1 MSSIADLHKRM
12 IMSKIEEDIR
22 KYGVDM
28 NTHEEKPM
36 FPEKQISDT
45 LEYLRGKD
53 CIKDID
59 VTCENGNITN
69 GGILNVTLDIALKP
83 DTIIQDINIK

>member
-45 LEYLRGKD
+45 IDYLRGEG
-53 CIKDID
+53 CINDID

-69 GGILNVTLDIALKP
+69 DGILTVNLEITLKP
-83 DTIIQDINIK
+83 DTIIKDFK